1 MVCNCAFPSRTAG
14 TILPGVTGLAAFT
27 VAVFFLEE
35 FFADALPTIDFFA
48 IAIVTLPLI
57 LNLDFQDSI

>member
-1 MVCNCAFPSRTAG
+1 M
-14 TILPGVTGLAAFT
+14 GLAAFA

-48 IAIVTLPLI
+48 IAIVPLPR
-57 LNLDFQDSI
+57 F